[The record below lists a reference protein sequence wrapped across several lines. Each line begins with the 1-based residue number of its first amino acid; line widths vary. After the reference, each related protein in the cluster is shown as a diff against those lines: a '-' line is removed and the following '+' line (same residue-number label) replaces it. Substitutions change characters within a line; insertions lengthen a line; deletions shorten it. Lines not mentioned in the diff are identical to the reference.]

1 MFSEI
6 DLISFYYYIDDLN
19 FINIKYLEMFFV
31 GVDFWFYK
39 IYKFNGYKWLIK
51 MKNEVEFI

>member
-39 IYKFNGYKWLIK
+39 ISYINLMDINDW
-51 MKNEVEFI
+51 